1 MTRSIRMADPQIPET
16 PTRSDGDEARA
27 GETSGHMR
35 YVLLISI
42 VLAIVALSLLVWS
55 PYLFHE

>member
-1 MTRSIRMADPQIPET
+1 MTDPDTPET
-16 PTRSDGDEARA
+16 GTHETGDEARA

-42 VLAIVALSLLVWS
+42 LLAIGILSAIVWV
-55 PYLFHE
+55 PLLFHK

>member
-1 MTRSIRMADPQIPET
+1 MTDPQSPEPRT
-16 PTRSDGDEARA
+16 QETGDEARA

-42 VLAIVALSLLVWS
+42 VLAIGILSAIVWV
-55 PYLFHE
+55 PMLFNK

>member
-1 MTRSIRMADPQIPET
+1 MVDPHTSENPVHET
-16 PTRSDGDEARA
+16 GDEARA

-42 VLAIVALSLLVWS
+42 VLAIVVLSAIVWGPVLLRQ
-55 PYLFHE
+55 

>member
-1 MTRSIRMADPQIPET
+1 MVDTET
-16 PTRSDGDEARA
+16 PENPIRESGDEARA

-42 VLAIVALSLLVWS
+42 VLAIVILSAIVWGPVLLKQ
-55 PYLFHE
+55 

>member
-1 MTRSIRMADPQIPET
+1 MTDQDPSKPAVHGT
-16 PTRSDGDEARA
+16 GDEARA

-42 VLAIVALSLLVWS
+42 VLAIGILSAIVWVPVLLGK
-55 PYLFHE
+55 

>member
-1 MTRSIRMADPQIPET
+1 MTDPNTSEPRVSE
-16 PTRSDGDEARA
+16 SGDEARA

-42 VLAIVALSLLVWS
+42 VLAIGLLSAIVWVPLL
-55 PYLFHE
+55 FQK

>member
-1 MTRSIRMADPQIPET
+1 MTDQDPTEPSIRET
-16 PTRSDGDEARA
+16 GDEARA

-42 VLAIVALSLLVWS
+42 VLAIGILSAIVWVPLLFS
-55 PYLFHE
+55 K

>member
-1 MTRSIRMADPQIPET
+1 MTDPDPSDPCIRE
-16 PTRSDGDEARA
+16 SGDEARA

-42 VLAIVALSLLVWS
+42 LLAIGILSAIVWVPLL
-55 PYLFHE
+55 FNK

>member
-1 MTRSIRMADPQIPET
+1 MTDRDSPET
-16 PTRSDGDEARA
+16 PTRETGDEARA

-42 VLAIVALSLLVWS
+42 ILAIGILSAIVWVPLL
-55 PYLFHE
+55 FNK

>member
-1 MTRSIRMADPQIPET
+1 MTDQDPSDTSVRET
-16 PTRSDGDEARA
+16 GDDARA

-42 VLAIVALSLLVWS
+42 VLAIGLLSAIVWVPLL
-55 PYLFHE
+55 FTK